1 MKGWHLVATLAVSV
15 AIFYAGYHS
24 GKSSNPYGQP
34 AVTTEI
40 TVTADSGLLVFQ
52 PARVE
57 LRNGEIITDTVT
69 IYRYEQLP
77 DEGDTV
83 AVYSDYYTE
92 RTYNRTYGTDTT
104 YSLALETTVKNNR
117 ILAERYTEKY
127 VEKTRVE
134 RYPVLSTPTKWGVS
148 VHAPF
153 SGEWVELRGHLL
165 LKQKV
170 DFSIGYSSRYRFTG
184 GVAYFF

>member
-1 MKGWHLVATLAVSV
+1 MKAWHLVATLAVSV
-15 AIFYAGYHS
+15 AIFYAGYRS
-24 GKSSNPYGQP
+24 GKSSIPYGQP

-52 PARVE
+52 PTRIE
-57 LRNGEIITDTVT
+57 LKDGTLITDTVT

-77 DEGDTV
+77 DEGDTA

-92 RTYNRTYGTDTT
+92 RTYHRTYGTDTT
-104 YSLALETTVKNNR
+104 YSLELETTVKNNR

-134 RYPVLSTPTKWGVS
+134 KYPVLSTPTKLGVS
-148 VHAPF
+148 VSFPF
-153 SGEWVELRGHLL
+153 SREWVELKGHLL

-170 DFSIGYSSRYRFTG
+170 DFSIGYSSRYRFTA